1 MGLGPIGRGPHLHGA
16 SPLIHCRRLVSLPRY
31 MGFDKTQQ
39 AKIQE
44 VKYLNHTKLDALA
57 FLAQACCSSPVLTFM
72 LRASRWTTREPN
84 RRLQITVL
92 PVVRRRMA
100 GCVSSYAHKAL
111 SNQPAGDDFR

>member
-1 MGLGPIGRGPHLHGA
+1 MKLLLQEIRRNPLLWLLVFVPIALA
-16 SPLIHCRRLVSLPRY
+16 
-31 MGFDKTQQ
+31 
-39 AKIQE
+39 
-44 VKYLNHTKLDALA
+44 ALA

-100 GCVSSYAHKAL
+100 GCVSSYAHNAL